1 MTNLEILL
9 AAENQITEINVSS
22 DALAKLKYLT
32 VFDAS
37 NNSIMS
43 VPPELGNFTQLR
55 LVFFAYTIFFLQ
67 FENFNYFIM

>member
-32 VFDAS
+32 VFDAT
-37 NNSIMS
+37 NNSIVS

-55 LVFFAYTIFFLQ
+55 
-67 FENFNYFIM
+67 